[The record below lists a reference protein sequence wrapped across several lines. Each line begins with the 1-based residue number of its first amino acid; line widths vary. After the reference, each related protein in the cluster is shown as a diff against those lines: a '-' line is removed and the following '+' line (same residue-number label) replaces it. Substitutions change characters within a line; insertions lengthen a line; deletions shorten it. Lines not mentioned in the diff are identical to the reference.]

1 MSVKSFTIYEE
12 YYELITLL
20 DEEEQKDLIMAII
33 EYMFKDK
40 KPTLNDKQTKIFN
53 NLKRPLDI
61 AKNNSKR
68 SSGNGAPKGNQ
79 NATKNKPKTNQNQT
93 ENKPNSNQMDNQKQ
107 THQDVNVIVNVN
119 VYVNKL
125 IEYIESNLGITI
137 NGTNL
142 EKIENLF
149 DDYDLEILMYA
160 VDKTIASGHRTLN
173 YFFGIVKNWKQDG
186 FKTLEEIKQQD
197 GRKEKKEE
205 WWKKYEN

>member
-12 YYELITLL
+12 YYDLITLL

-40 KPTLNDKQTKIFN
+40 KPTLNDKQMKIFN
-53 NLKRPLDI
+53 NLKRPLD
-61 AKNNSKR
+61 KSKIK
-68 SSGNGAPKGNQ
+68 SKATSKQNQ
-79 NATKNKPKTNQNQT
+79 NEIKMKSKLNQNEIKT
-93 ENKPNSNQMDNQKQ
+93 K

-119 VYVNKL
+119 VNVL

-186 FKTLEEIKQQD
+186 FKTLEEIKEQD
-197 GRKEKKEE
+197 GKKEKKEE

>member
-1 MSVKSFTIYEE
+1 IK
-12 YYELITLL
+12 
-20 DEEEQKDLIMAII
+20 
-33 EYMFKDK
+33 
-40 KPTLNDKQTKIFN
+40 TK
-53 NLKRPLDI
+53 
-61 AKNNSKR
+61 
-68 SSGNGAPKGNQ
+68 
-79 NATKNKPKTNQNQT
+79 
-93 ENKPNSNQMDNQKQ
+93 

-119 VYVNKL
+119 VNVL

-186 FKTLEEIKQQD
+186 FKTLEEIKEQD
-197 GRKEKKEE
+197 GKKEKKEE

>member
-12 YYELITLL
+12 YYDLITLL

-40 KPTLNDKQTKIFN
+40 KPTLNDKQMKIFN
-53 NLKRPLDI
+53 NLKRPLD
-61 AKNNSKR
+61 KSKIK
-68 SSGNGAPKGNQ
+68 SKATSKQNQ
-79 NATKNKPKTNQNQT
+79 NEIKMKSKLNQNEIKT
-93 ENKPNSNQMDNQKQ
+93 K

-119 VYVNKL
+119 VNVL

-186 FKTLEEIKQQD
+186 FKTLEEIKEQD
-197 GRKEKKEE
+197 GKKEKKEE
-205 WWKKYEN
+205 WCKKYEN

>member
-12 YYELITLL
+12 YYDLITLL

-40 KPTLNDKQTKIFN
+40 KPTLNDKQMKIFN
-53 NLKRPLDI
+53 NLKRPLD
-61 AKNNSKR
+61 KSKIK
-68 SSGNGAPKGNQ
+68 SKATSKQNQ
-79 NATKNKPKTNQNQT
+79 NEIKMKSKQNQNEIKT
-93 ENKPNSNQMDNQKQ
+93 K

-119 VYVNKL
+119 VNVL

-186 FKTLEEIKQQD
+186 FKTLEEIKEQD
-197 GRKEKKEE
+197 GKKEKKEE